1 LDRLEDK
8 LFSLWQKSRAQYGK
22 IKAAQSNAMLGTRI
36 HPRAS
41 I

>member
-1 LDRLEDK
+1 VAEKPREK
-8 LFSLWQKSRAQYGK
+8 KYGE